1 MGLKRGLGLFS
12 TTLYGIGVILGAG
25 IYALI
30 SIGAGLAGNMLW
42 AAFLISAFI
51 AIFTAL
57 SYAELSSMFP
67 SEAAEY
73 NYSRKAFK
81 REWLSFAVGWVL
93 AIGTVIAAST
103 VALGFGGYLH
113 ALIGIDIAV
122 AALLLIGAMTV
133 LNYWG
138 IQESANFNNVA
149 TSLEMLGLLIVIAA
163 GFLTPSQTEV
173 NLLEPPSDGIGGII
187 AAVSV
192 IFFAF
197 IGFENIAN
205 LSEEV
210 KDSRKIVPK
219 ALILALA
226 ISTVLYML
234 VAIAAVREV
243 GWFALSESKAP
254 LTLVVSRMLGSYAPL
269 MSYIALFATANT
281 VLMFLIVPSRILYGM
296 SAGGSLPKPFSAVGF
311 RGTPFISV
319 ALVGLLAALI
329 ASLADIKTVAQLTD
343 LAVFTAYFV
352 VNISLIALAGARIK
366 RGYASPRF
374 AGIPVLAYAGA
385 LTALLMLAFFPVHLF
400 ALEGAILLCGAVLY
414 LSRPK
419 KRTSH

>member
-1 MGLKRGLGLFS
+1 MGLKRGLGLVS

-25 IYALI
+25 VYALI

-42 AAFLISAFI
+42 AVFLISAFI

-113 ALIGIDIAV
+113 SLIGIDPAV

-138 IQESANFNNVA
+138 IQESAGFNNVA

-173 NLLEPPSDGIGGII
+173 NLLEPPADGVGGII

-210 KDSRKIVPK
+210 KDSRKIVPR

-243 GWFALSESKAP
+243 GWQALSESKAP
-254 LTLVVSRMLGSYAPL
+254 LTLVVSRMLGGYAPL

-296 SAGGSLPKPFSAVGF
+296 SAGGSLPKQFSSVGS

-319 ALVGLLAALI
+319 ALVGLMAAAI

-352 VNISLIALAGARIK
+352 VNASLIALAGARIK
-366 RGYASPRF
+366 RGFTSPRF
-374 AGIPVLAYAGA
+374 AGIPVFAYAGA
-385 LTALLMLAFFPVHLF
+385 LTALLMLAFFPIHLF
-400 ALEGAILLCGAVLY
+400 ALEGAILIVGAALY
-414 LSRPK
+414 MSRPK
-419 KRTSH
+419 K